1 MINELVRLARN
12 EDAQSDNYWRRWTAD
27 YDYLYVLFVDGNYEN
42 PDPEHLTTL
51 FTGDRFV
58 LYRID
63 QSQIADVGK
72 TVK

>member
-1 MINELVRLARN
+1 
-12 EDAQSDNYWRRWTAD
+12 
-27 YDYLYVLFVDGNYEN
+27 LFVDGNYEN

>member
-1 MINELVRLARN
+1 MINDLVRLARN
-12 EDAQSDNYWRRWTAD
+12 EEAQSENYWRRWTAD
-27 YDYLYVLFVDGNYEN
+27 YDYLYVLFVDSNCEN

-51 FTGDRFV
+51 FTGHRFV

-63 QSQIADVGK
+63 GSQIADVRK

>member
-12 EDAQSDNYWRRWTAD
+12 EDAQSARYWRRWTAD
-27 YDYLYVLFVDGNYEN
+27 YDYLYVLFVDANFEN
-42 PDPEHLTTL
+42 PDPEHLTAL
-51 FTGDRFV
+51 FTGERFV

-63 QSQIADVGK
+63 ASQIADARK

>member
-1 MINELVRLARN
+1 VHLARN
-12 EDAQSDNYWRRWTAD
+12 EGAQSGNYWRRWTTD
-27 YDYLYVLFVDGNYEN
+27 YDYLYVLFAESSHEN

-63 QSQIADVGK
+63 QSQIAAVGR